1 MNRFSMVLAASV
13 ATAMLVI
20 AIATLDAVGAGK
32 PTADNVLQQRFA
44 DCMRSHHVAIPE
56 LSGEALDRWFD
67 SHAAAGETVRACK
80 MAVAPGPEVAKVAPG
95 PEAGE
100 VRKADRVDAG
110 KLAACIRGQ
119 GFDVPSDPY
128 ELKRWIGAQR
138 TAAARRAMEHCG
150 FAKEPSCGDAKP
162 VPGGGTTEGVKPSE

>member
-67 SHAAAGETVRACK
+67 SHGAAEETVRTCK
-80 MAVAPGPEVAKVAPG
+80 MAVAPGPGVAKVPDAGEGGVTRRQRGGTRQQLLGDVGGGGAAQTDDADACAPG
-95 PEAGE
+95 RGGN
-100 VRKADRVDAG
+100 RHDRVIPRKHPTA
-110 KLAACIRGQ
+110 
-119 GFDVPSDPY
+119 PS
-128 ELKRWIGAQR
+128 
-138 TAAARRAMEHCG
+138 AAR
-150 FAKEPSCGDAKP
+150 
-162 VPGGGTTEGVKPSE
+162 

>member
-32 PTADNVLQQRFA
+32 PTADSDLQQRFA

-80 MAVAPGPEVAKVAPG
+80 MAVAPGPEVAKAPD
-95 PEAGE
+95 AGE
-100 VRKADRVDAG
+100 VRKADRVDAE